1 MEEKINKNTQKDN
14 AIIHKD
20 NSLNRLDVSFIKH
33 IDAEEYKTSH
43 LLSYWINDFAN
54 YHDEEKTFN
63 TTKLITFKRGRIIK
77 ANLGFNIG
85 NELGGLHYCIVINK
99 FDNPK
104 NGTLTVVPLT
114 SKKNKK
120 YPHSSVDLGNEIYT
134 ILNSLYSKE
143 IEKLSLKTKIL
154 KQAKKI
160 PLINRFSEIAK
171 RHIGSTDYRSA
182 SAIMREILVSTVN
195 LDITYDVKKITC
207 PTLIVWGDLDAA
219 VPLEDAYTL
228 EGLIKD
234 AAVIVYE
241 GCTHYAYLENLGQT
255 ISIIGSFVR
264 S

>member
-1 MEEKINKNTQKDN
+1 MEEKINKNTKKNN

-20 NSLNRLDVSFIKH
+20 NSLNRLNVSFIKH

-77 ANLGFNIG
+77 VNLGFNIG

-143 IEKLSLKTKIL
+143 IEKLSNKYKDIWSLPSETS
-154 KQAKKI
+154 KQ
-160 PLINRFSEIAK
+160 FTS
-171 RHIGSTDYRSA
+171 DY
-182 SAIMREILVSTVN
+182 E
-195 LDITYDVKKITC
+195 YVKKIKDEISKMKVGSVA
-207 PTLIVWGDLDAA
+207 LINQV
-219 VPLEDAYTL
+219 T
-228 EGLIKD
+228 
-234 AAVIVYE
+234 
-241 GCTHYAYLENLGQT
+241 T
-255 ISIIGSFVR
+255 ISKQRIFDDDILREIRLSNESLDLIDKNIIKFFTK
-264 S
+264 

>member
-143 IEKLSLKTKIL
+143 IEKLSNKYKDIWSLPSEMS
-154 KQAKKI
+154 KQ
-160 PLINRFSEIAK
+160 FTS
-171 RHIGSTDYRSA
+171 DY
-182 SAIMREILVSTVN
+182 E
-195 LDITYDVKKITC
+195 YVKKIKDEISKMKVGSVA
-207 PTLIVWGDLDAA
+207 LINQV
-219 VPLEDAYTL
+219 T
-228 EGLIKD
+228 
-234 AAVIVYE
+234 
-241 GCTHYAYLENLGQT
+241 T
-255 ISIIGSFVR
+255 ISKQRIFDDDILREIRLSNESLDLIDKNIIKFFTK
-264 S
+264 

>member
-143 IEKLSLKTKIL
+143 IEKLSNKYKDIWSLPSEMS
-154 KQAKKI
+154 KQ
-160 PLINRFSEIAK
+160 FTS
-171 RHIGSTDYRSA
+171 DY
-182 SAIMREILVSTVN
+182 E
-195 LDITYDVKKITC
+195 YVKKIKDEISKMKVGSVA
-207 PTLIVWGDLDAA
+207 LINQV
-219 VPLEDAYTL
+219 T
-228 EGLIKD
+228 
-234 AAVIVYE
+234 
-241 GCTHYAYLENLGQT
+241 T
-255 ISIIGSFVR
+255 IYYRRIILQIIYYQF
-264 S
+264 